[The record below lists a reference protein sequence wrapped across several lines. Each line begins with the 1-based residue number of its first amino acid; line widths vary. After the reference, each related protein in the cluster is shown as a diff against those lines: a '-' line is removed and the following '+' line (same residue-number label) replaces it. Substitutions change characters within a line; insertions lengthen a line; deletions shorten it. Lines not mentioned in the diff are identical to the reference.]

1 MTSTAFAST
10 ISKLDKLIADL
21 EVRVG
26 APHRPSPFESIKV
39 ELKESK
45 AQDSKSTDSKAK
57 EPAGNTDQKPKGGD
71 KKNEKKPEGGDKKAE
86 KKPEEKKTEG
96 KKEEPATKGGEGEV
110 PTEGL
115 LEDFARL
122 DIRVGNIVE
131 CWVHPDS
138 DKLYCEKIDIGDGEI
153 REIGS
158 GLQKFVNLS
167 DMKGLVLVLANLK
180 PRKLGGFPSHG
191 MVMCAGNADHTVV
204 ELLRPPA
211 GAKVG
216 ERVTLEGYDK
226 ITQAKEK
233 PLDDKKHKTIE
244 KTFPYLKTNG
254 SLEATYNNLR
264 LLTSAGTI
272 KAASLKN
279 SPIS

>member
-138 DKLYCEKIDIGDGEI
+138 DKLYCEKIE
-153 REIGS
+153 
-158 GLQKFVNLS
+158 NLS

-279 SPIS
+279 S